1 MYVSESR
8 FWNITI
14 KCYLS
19 MIVFRLTCTI
29 SCQIQYIY
37 WSLLVWLLGGWSL
50 LVCLLGG
57 WSLPV
62 WLLGGWSIHVWL
74 LGVWFLLVG
83 LLGKDF
89 FRVWLLEEKIDI
101 FTCTCKLSKVKRE
114 CNDHKLSNFSCS
126 LEYIKWEKHG
136 EEIVLK
142 VKCNH
147 CLFPHKIINRI
158 YMRMRRHTNTIINH
172 IEWPWNGQ

>member
-1 MYVSESR
+1 MLPINDCISTYLYYLLPNTVYLLISPGLAAWGMVSPGLPAWGMVS
-8 FWNITI
+8 
-14 KCYLS
+14 S
-19 MIVFRLTCTI
+19 GLT
-29 SCQIQYIY
+29 
-37 WSLLVWLLGGWSL
+37 VW
-50 LVCLLGG
+50 
-57 WSLPV
+57 
-62 WLLGGWSIHVWL
+62 GWSIHVWL